1 MEAYYRA
8 RAPEYDVVYNTPE
21 WQDDLAWLKAWV
33 ADRTAGRTVLE
44 VAAGTGFWTAAA
56 APAAKAITA
65 TDCTPE
71 MLTLA
76 AKRRLG
82 PHVTLLAAD
91 AHGLPAFAGRFD
103 VGMAH
108 LWWSHVEKQRQRQF
122 LLHFASRLRSRAAL
136 LMIDE
141 TYREGFNRPAFRR
154 DRLGNRYELRT
165 LDNGRVYQIVKN
177 YPSVEDLRQ
186 SVADICDDV
195 GVTQLRHF
203 WALHARI
210 RVSAG

>member
-8 RAPEYDVVYNTPE
+8 RAAEYDVVYRTPE

-56 APAAKAITA
+56 APVAKAVTA
-65 TDCTPE
+65 TDYNPE
-71 MLTLA
+71 MLALA

-91 AHGLPAFAGRFD
+91 AHRLPTFASMFD

-108 LWWSHVEKQRQRQF
+108 LWWSHVEKQGQQQF
-122 LLHFASRLRSRAAL
+122 LLHFASRLRSGATL

-141 TYREGFNRPAFRR
+141 TYLKGFNRPAFRR

-177 YPSVEDLRQ
+177 YPTEEDLRQ
-186 SVADICDDV
+186 SVADICDAIC
-195 GVTQLRHF
+195 VTQLRHF
-203 WALHARI
+203 WALHARF
-210 RVSAG
+210 RTR

>member
-8 RAPEYDVVYNTPE
+8 RAPQYDVIYKTPE
-21 WQDDLAWLKAWV
+21 WQDDLAWLKAWL

-56 APAAKAITA
+56 AAAAKAITA
-65 TDCTPE
+65 TDCNPE
-71 MLTLA
+71 MLALA

-91 AHGLPAFAGRFD
+91 AHGLPAFAGTFD

-108 LWWSHVEKQRQRQF
+108 LWWSHVEKQRRQQF
-122 LLHFASRLRSRAAL
+122 LLHFASRLRSGAAL

-141 TYREGFNRPAFRR
+141 TYLEGFNRPAFRR

-165 LDNGRVYQIVKN
+165 LDDGRVYQIVKN
-177 YPSVEDLRQ
+177 YPTVEDLRR
-186 SVADICDDV
+186 SVADICEDV
-195 GVTQLRHF
+195 RVTQLRHF